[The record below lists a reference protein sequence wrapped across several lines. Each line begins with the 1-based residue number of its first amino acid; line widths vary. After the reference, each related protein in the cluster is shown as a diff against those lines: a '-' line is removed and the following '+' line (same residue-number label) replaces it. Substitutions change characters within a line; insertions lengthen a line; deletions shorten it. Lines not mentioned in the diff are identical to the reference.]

1 MFKKMLGLAA
11 LALWLVLLVNGA
23 AVMAQDVCV
32 TEYMANLATPTT
44 VTELR
49 QYLEDI
55 RQVLSECDP
64 VSEGAIEVEVQQRK
78 DLSLFE
84 RDENGCYAGVSYGVR
99 TRKPIVYSDVSG
111 LGFLN
116 TLVELKEPGE
126 SRFKVS
132 TESETKTYVDSTDEY
147 FQFHGWGD
155 SFMSKGRYEFRYE
168 AFIGADPVILA
179 FEAEHNAVHWINI
192 YCP

>member
-1 MFKKMLGLAA
+1 MFKKMLGLAT
-11 LALWLVLLVNGA
+11 LALWLVLLVNGT

-64 VSEGAIEVEVQQRK
+64 VSEGAIEIEVQPVA
-78 DLSLFE
+78 DLEDSFE
-84 RDENGCYAGVSYGVR
+84 DENGCDVIVFLGQRTARPEIYGLSAGDGRISSFMEM
-99 TRKPIVYSDVSG
+99 K
-111 LGFLN
+111 
-116 TLVELKEPGE
+116 KPGE
-126 SRFKVS
+126 STFKGTDRTNDEALDDIVLHIWD
-132 TESETKTYVDSTDEY
+132 DS
-147 FQFHGWGD
+147 G
-155 SFMSKGRYEFRYE
+155 MPKGRYEIRYE

-179 FEAEHNAVHWINI
+179 FEVEHNAEHRVVVS
-192 YCP
+192 C

>member
-1 MFKKMLGLAA
+1 MFKKLVSMAMLV
-11 LALWLVLLVNGA
+11 LWLVVLVNGA

-64 VSEGAIEVEVQQRK
+64 VSENVIEIEVQHLH
-78 DLSLFE
+78 DLSPA
-84 RDENGCYAGVSYGVR
+84 RDENGCYASVYYGAR
-99 TRKPIVYSDVSG
+99 TRKPVVYGNVSG
-111 LGFLN
+111 SGFTF

-126 SRFKVS
+126 IRFKAP
-132 TESETKTYVDSTDEY
+132 TESETKTYADNPNGY
-147 FQFHGWGD
+147 FQFHSWGD

-179 FEAEHNAVHWINI
+179 FEAEHNAVHWISI
-192 YCP
+192 HCP

>member
-55 RQVLSECDP
+55 RQVLRECDP
-64 VSEGAIEVEVQQRK
+64 PSEGAIEVEILRDWDY
-78 DLSLFE
+78 DLVE
-84 RDENGCYAGVSYGVR
+84 RDANGCYAAV
-99 TRKPIVYSDVSG
+99 VYNRRLDGPFVFATVEGKGHRS
-111 LGFLN
+111 
-116 TLVELKEPGE
+116 TLVELKEPGASAYVTSE
-126 SRFKVS
+126 IEIGPFANSDELHAYHNWGERFMP
-132 TESETKTYVDSTDEY
+132 T
-147 FQFHGWGD
+147 
-155 SFMSKGRYEFRYE
+155 GRYEVRYE
-168 AFIGADPVILA
+168 AFIGADPVTLA
-179 FEAEHNAVHWINI
+179 FEVEHNAEHRIQI
-192 YCP
+192 YCS

>member
-1 MFKKMLGLAA
+1 MFKKLLSLAA
-11 LALWLVLLVNGA
+11 LALWLVVLVSGTTVA
-23 AVMAQDVCV
+23 AQDVCV
-32 TEYMANLATPTT
+32 TNAMANLATPTT

-64 VSEGAIEVEVQQRK
+64 PSEGAIEVEVQHSK
-78 DLSLFE
+78 DFSLFE
-84 RDENGCYAGVSYGVR
+84 QDENGCIAGVSYGVR
-99 TRKPIVYSDVSG
+99 TRKPIVYGDVSG
-111 LGFLN
+111 SGFLN
-116 TLVELKEPGE
+116 TLVELKEPGK
-126 SRFKVS
+126 SRFKAP
-132 TESETKTYVDSTDEY
+132 TESEVKAYVDSPDEY
-147 FQFHGWGD
+147 FQFHSWSN

>member
-1 MFKKMLGLAA
+1 MFKKMLSLAA

-23 AVMAQDVCV
+23 AIMAQDVCV

-64 VSEGAIEVEVQQRK
+64 PSEGAIEVEVQRSK
-78 DLSLFE
+78 DFSLFE

-99 TRKPIVYSDVSG
+99 TRKPIVYGDVSG
-111 LGFLN
+111 PGFLN

-126 SRFKVS
+126 SRFKAP
-132 TESETKTYVDSTDEY
+132 TESETTTYVDNPDEY
-147 FQFHGWGD
+147 FQHHNWGH
-155 SFMSKGRYEFRYE
+155 SYMSKGRYEFRYE

-179 FEAEHNAVHWINI
+179 FEAEHNAVHFVSI

>member
-1 MFKKMLGLAA
+1 MFKKMLSLAA

-64 VSEGAIEVEVQQRK
+64 VSENVIEVEPSHDPDFVE
-78 DLSLFE
+78 D
-84 RDENGCYAGVSYGVR
+84 DNGCYASVDYGVR
-99 TRKPIVYSDVSG
+99 TRKPVVYGAVSG
-111 LGFLN
+111 PSFLN

-126 SRFKVS
+126 RRFKAP
-132 TESETKTYVDSTDEY
+132 TESESRAYTDDPDEY
-147 FQFHGWGD
+147 FRFHRWGD
-155 SFMSKGRYEFRYE
+155 SSMSKGRYEVRYE